1 MAIDAG
7 QGSRLVVD
15 LTRVVKLLRAVNVS
29 VPRFDEAVEA
39 SAHPLLFAIHD
50 GPARVTDLAARLHT
64 DVSVAS
70 RQVRQLEERGL
81 ITKVPDPDD
90 GRASLV
96 TLTSEGTELV
106 TQVVDRSG
114 EWMAGVLE
122 DWTPGEADAFIGGL
136 GRLVDSLHSELC
148 SLTSAKEIR

>member
-1 MAIDAG
+1 MAIDAERG
-7 QGSRLVVD
+7 GRLVVD
-15 LTRVVKLLRAVNVS
+15 LTRVVKLLRAVNIS

-50 GPARVTDLAARLHT
+50 GPARVTDLAARVHT
-64 DVSVAS
+64 DVSVVS

-106 TQVVDRSG
+106 TQVFDRSG
-114 EWMAGVLE
+114 EWMAGVLR
-122 DWTPGEADAFIGGL
+122 DWTPGQADSFTADL
-136 GRLVDSLHSELC
+136 GRLADSLHSELC
-148 SLTSAKEIR
+148 SLTSAKETR